1 MNKEILSKIDSR
13 YKLII
18 DELEPYVFSGP
29 ESFSHFKTDVW
40 GMEIKDENFISC
52 LNSKRKNFF
61 LNLQALD
68 AFSFGPVGM
77 PMERWVFF
85 DCGEMPGGIFGFGTK
100 AKNLPAEI
108 LKNYK
113 EISSPEEF
121 LPLSMYIAIPMVTGA
136 WFGHNL
142 CSANSVLKQHKEYK
156 GLALL
161 TKALGSLV
169 FNITDHYGATQ
180 WDSGSLNIHLQLSP
194 MELRSAFTPAHSFD
208 ETITYFSTYGEA
220 KILAALQ
227 GSNVTVADYDFLVES
242 KDRTKMVELQNEIE
256 DGAQYKICGRPIY
269 KDNKVFLPVKEGK
282 L

>member
-1 MNKEILSKIDSR
+1 MDQTFLKQIDKR
-13 YKLII
+13 YQHII
-18 DELEPYVFSGP
+18 DELEPYIFCGP
-29 ESFSHFKTDVW
+29 ESFTHFSTDIF
-40 GMEIKDENFISC
+40 GMDIKKDNFISC
-52 LNSKRKNFF
+52 LDSKKKNFF

-85 DCGEMPGGIFGFGTK
+85 DCGEMPGGIFCFGTK
-100 AKNLPAEI
+100 AKNLPDEV

-113 EISSPEEF
+113 EIASPEEF

-142 CSANSVLKQHKEYK
+142 CSANSVLKGHRDYS

-169 FNITDHYGATQ
+169 MNITEHYGATQ
-180 WDSGSLNIHLQLSP
+180 WASGSLNIHLQLSE

-208 ETITYFSTYGEA
+208 ETITYFAKYGKA
-220 KILAALQ
+220 KVIKALS
-227 GSNVTVADYDFLVES
+227 GEKVGAGDYDFLIES
-242 KDRTKMVELQNEIE
+242 RDREKMIDLQNKIE
-256 DGAQYKICGRPIY
+256 NGASFKICGRPIY
-269 KDNKVFLPVKEGK
+269 KDDKVFLPVKEGK